1 MALCNKTSGVK
12 TSEIVI
18 VPGAPELTLVSTSR
32 DSVSVGWEL
41 PTGTVV
47 EEIELQWRVRE
58 IGQLSQGT
66 THTDSLNPPTNQ
78 YTISGLEGLVNGT
91 VEVVVT
97 AINGAGR
104 NTSSTLTIHSNA
116 LRNDGPT
123 TTEGP
128 TRNTDSVSDSEE
140 DDNTDSVSV
149 NLGAIIGG
157 AVGIFLASVAAG
169 VLIAFAVLTIS
180 RNRQKKK
187 EKRLALLFSTYSHNT
202 LGVLAIHTHVS
213 TSLCNQYT
221 YHQNILYI
229 NHINSV

>member
-1 MALCNKTSGVK
+1 MF
-12 TSEIVI
+12 
-18 VPGAPELTLVSTSR
+18 TSR

-41 PTGTVV
+41 LTGTVV

-58 IGQLSQGT
+58 IGQLSQST
-66 THTDSLNPPTNQ
+66 THTDSINPPTNQ
-78 YTISGLEGLVNGT
+78 YTISGLEGLENGT

-104 NTSSTLTIHSNA
+104 NASNTLTIHSNA

-128 TRNTDSVSDSEE
+128 TRNTDSEE
-140 DDNTDSVSV
+140 DDSANTDSVSV

-187 EKRLALLFSTYSHNT
+187 EKRSALLFSTYSHNT
-202 LGVLAIHTHVS
+202 LGVLAIHTP
-213 TSLCNQYT
+213 LCVI
-221 YHQNILYI
+221 NIHTIGIVYK
-229 NHINSV
+229 NHILNYNCHPL

>member
-1 MALCNKTSGVK
+1 M
-12 TSEIVI
+12 
-18 VPGAPELTLVSTSR
+18 STSR

-47 EEIELQWRVRE
+47 EDVELQWRVRE
-58 IGQLSQGT
+58 IGQLSQST
-66 THTDSLNPPTNQ
+66 THTDSINPPTNQ

-97 AINGAGR
+97 AINGVGR

-128 TRNTDSVSDSEE
+128 TRNTDSTDSEE
-140 DDNTDSVSV
+140 DDSANTDSVSV

-157 AVGIFLASVAAG
+157 AVGIFLVSVAAG

-187 EKRLALLFSTYSHNT
+187 VKRSALLFITFTQYSGRTSHSHSCIHICVINIESCIKNT
-202 LGVLAIHTHVS
+202 F
-213 TSLCNQYT
+213 
-221 YHQNILYI
+221 
-229 NHINSV
+229 